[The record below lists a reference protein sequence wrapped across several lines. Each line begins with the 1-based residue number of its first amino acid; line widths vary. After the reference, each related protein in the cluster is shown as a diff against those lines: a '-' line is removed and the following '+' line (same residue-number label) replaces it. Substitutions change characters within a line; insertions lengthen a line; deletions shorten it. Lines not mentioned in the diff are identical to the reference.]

1 MLSQYHGGRHHDVHS
16 DSMCSDQRENGDW
29 SRSLR
34 TTRFRAAVAYVTIP
48 ADVAYRDD
56 VRVVERRGEA
66 RLADEALAQPGT
78 MGEGGL
84 QCYVVP
90 RSCCLTVTVPKP

>member
-1 MLSQYHGGRHHDVHS
+1 MIIPSSQHIEHS
-16 DSMCSDQRENGDW
+16 A
-29 SRSLR
+29 R
-34 TTRFRAAVAYVTIP
+34 TTLFRVAVAYGTIRLYGK
-48 ADVAYRDD
+48 DSDD

-66 RLADEALAQPGT
+66 RLADEALAKPGR